1 MKVEVAKTKTTVP
14 QEGKQRKR
22 KLFFTLFLFLFPAFL
37 PLSIFWIYPM
47 INSLYISLTN
57 WDYMSPNYDFVG
69 FENYS
74 QLLKDPIFYEVL
86 GNTVYFS
93 LGVVLPT
100 VFGGLLLALLL
111 TRTKKGMG
119 IYQTFIFSPWV
130 TPTVAVSIV
139 WSWIYEPEVG
149 LANWLLSLFGIPGIS
164 WTGSTTWAMPAL
176 VILTIWKGLGWAM
189 IFYAHALRK
198 VPEHLY
204 EAASL
209 DGASKFRQFIDVTL
223 PLISPTTLFLII
235 ITMVDTLQA
244 YDQIQVLTQ
253 GGPAGSTR
261 TILYM
266 YYQAAFEEFNMG
278 KATAVAI
285 VLVIITALL
294 SFVQFFLSKRWVH
307 Y

>member
-1 MKVEVAKTKTTVP
+1 MKAEVAKTKTQIP

-22 KLFFTLFLFLFPAFL
+22 KLPFTLVLFLFPALL

-47 INSLYISLTN
+47 INSLYISMTN
-57 WDYMSPNYDFVG
+57 WDYMSPDYDFVG
-69 FENYS
+69 LENYS
-74 QLLKDPIFYEVL
+74 QLLRDPIFYEVL
-86 GNTVYFS
+86 GNTVYFT

-111 TRTKKGMG
+111 TRSKKGMG

-149 LANWLLSLFGIPGIS
+149 FANWILSLFGLPALA
-164 WTGSTTWAMPAL
+164 WTSSTTWAMPAL
-176 VILTIWKGLGWAM
+176 IILTIWKGLGWVM

-223 PLISPTTLFLII
+223 PLISPTSLFLII

-253 GGPAGSTR
+253 GGPAGGTR

-294 SFVQFFLSKRWVH
+294 SFIQFFLSKRWVH